1 MKKNNIKEISMAKY
15 CFGVDVGGTT
25 VKIGILNLEG
35 EFVDK
40 WEIKTN
46 TEDFGKNILGDICDA
61 MTAKMAELGIGPD
74 DIKGIGIGL
83 PGPVLKDGTV
93 LQCVNLGWGTFNV
106 ADALSKMFYNIPVYA
121 ANDANVAGLGE
132 AWKGGGKDYK
142 DIVMITLGTGVG
154 GAIIMDGDIVE
165 GYKGAAGEIGHI
177 HVVDG
182 EEELCGCG
190 RKGCLEQYTSATGVV
205 RLAKRYM
212 ADETKETK
220 MREYGDYIECHH
232 VFNLAKDGDQGAL
245 DVVNTMGKILG
256 EAIGVIATVVNPE
269 AFIIGGGVSKAGQF
283 LLDHIK
289 EHYRESTFA
298 ACGDSALHLATLGND
313 AGMIGAAAL
322 VVKRG

>member
-1 MKKNNIKEISMAKY
+1 MAKY

-25 VKIGILNLEG
+25 VKIGILTLDG

-46 TEDFGKNILGDICDA
+46 TEDFGKNILNDICDA
-61 MTAKMAELGIGPD
+61 MMAKMAELSIGPD

-106 ADALSKMFYNIPVYA
+106 AEKLSEMFYNIPVYA

-132 AWKGGGKDYK
+132 AWKGGGKDYN

-165 GYKGAAGEIGHI
+165 GYRGAAGEIGHI
-177 HVVDG
+177 HVND
-182 EEELCGCG
+182 EEEEMCGCG

-205 RLAKRYM
+205 RLAHRLLNSS
-212 ADETKETK
+212 DEPSK
-220 MREYGDYIECHH
+220 MRDYEDTLECHH
-232 VFNLAKDGDQGAL
+232 VFNLAKDGDEAAL
-245 DVVNTMGKILG
+245 KVIDQMGECLG
-256 EAIGVIATVVNPE
+256 RAIGIIATVVNPE

-283 LLDHIK
+283 LIDHIK
-289 EHYRESTFA
+289 ENYRESTFA

-322 VVKRG
+322 VVKRSE